1 MTITVL
7 MGDGTRKVV
16 NDAQTAASLFVQGG
30 VIVWPDGNVY
40 QPVQLAGAGSSPDGW
55 LIGGVSASDYFAVPA
70 GPQVPAPAP
79 SLAPA
84 VMPVV
89 VNTGPTVAP
98 PDQPVAVPTPV
109 VHYYPAPMATDTA
122 PTSVQAWGSLNL
134 TSTEML
140 LLAVGALWFLF
151 WRK

>member
-16 NDAQTAASLFVQGG
+16 NDAETATSLFVQGG
-30 VIVWPDGNVY
+30 VIVWPDGNIY
-40 QPVQLAGAGSSPDGW
+40 QPIQLAGGGSSPDHW
-55 LIGGVSASDYFAVPA
+55 LIGNVSVTDYFAVPA

-79 SLAPA
+79 SPAPP
-84 VMPVV
+84 MIL

-109 VHYYPAPMATDTA
+109 IHYYPAPSDSGATAAFAGAT
-122 PTSVQAWGSLNL
+122 VNL
-134 TSTEML
+134 TSTEII
-140 LLAVGALWFLF
+140 LLAVGAIWFLF

>member
-1 MTITVL
+1 MTITII

-16 NDAQTAASLFVQGG
+16 NDAQTATSLFMQGG
-30 VIVWPDGNVY
+30 VILWPDGNIY
-40 QPVQLAGAGSSPDGW
+40 QPIQLAGGGSSPDHW
-55 LIGGVSASDYFAVPA
+55 LIGGVSVTDYFAVPA

-79 SLAPA
+79 SPAPP
-84 VMPVV
+84 VTPVV

-109 VHYYPAPMATDTA
+109 IHYYPAPSDSGTTA
-122 PTSVQAWGSLNL
+122 PFQASGNVSL
-134 TSTEML
+134 TSTEMM
-140 LLAVGALWFLF
+140 LLALGALWFLF

>member
-16 NDAQTAASLFVQGG
+16 NDAETATSLFVQGG
-30 VIVWPDGNVY
+30 VIVWPDGNIY
-40 QPVQLAGAGSSPDGW
+40 QPIQLAGGGSSPDHW
-55 LIGGVSASDYFAVPA
+55 LIGNVPVTDYFAVPA

-79 SLAPA
+79 SPAPP
-84 VMPVV
+84 VIPVV

-109 VHYYPAPMATDTA
+109 IHYYPAPMATDTA
-122 PTSVQAWGSLNL
+122 PSPVQASGSVNL
-134 TSTEML
+134 TSTEMM
-140 LLAVGALWFLF
+140 LLALGALWFLF